1 MEDHVCCSSAMGFQ
15 GDSGASVPLG
25 AVGTPTKISNNS
37 DSIDYLY
44 LKLENTEDYR
54 DYISKVAFWKI

>member
-1 MEDHVCCSSAMGFQ
+1 MGFQ